1 MLDQIGSSHMTQGSL
16 TSFIEDRFGNVNS
29 ALALN
34 GGWTQIPSGS
44 YFNTSE
50 YSVTVWVYP
59 ATSGMWARLIDFG
72 NGDKIDNILI
82 SIDSGSNQKPCF
94 QLFNSTVRLG
104 SVISSKILTLGI

>member
-1 MLDQIGSSHMTQGSL
+1 MLDQIGTSHMTQGSL

-50 YSVTVWVYP
+50 YSITVWD
-59 ATSGMWARLIDFG
+59 L
-72 NGDKIDNILI
+72 
-82 SIDSGSNQKPCF
+82 
-94 QLFNSTVRLG
+94 
-104 SVISSKILTLGI
+104 LTLVMVIKLIIF

>member
-1 MLDQIGSSHMTQGSL
+1 MLDQIGTSHMTQGSL

-34 GGWTQIPSGS
+34 EGWTQVPSGS
-44 YFNTSE
+44 YFNTSA
-50 YSVTVWVYP
+50 YSITVWVYP
-59 ATSGMWARLIDFG
+59 ATSGTWARLIDFG

-94 QLFNSTVRLG
+94 QLFNSTARHG
-104 SVISSKILTLGI
+104 TGA